1 LIQDRYLSMT
11 TNKLLP
17 RVLVSGGAGF
27 IGSAVVR
34 HLLER
39 GNEVLVVDKLTYA
52 GNLASLPIT
61 DGDSSHT
68 FVQADVCDRDRM
80 DVILDT
86 FKPDWIM
93 HLAAETHVDRSISNP
108 RTFVQTNILGTFTLL
123 EAARRYW
130 GSLPHETKQRFRFL
144 HVSTD
149 EVYGS
154 ATDDQYFTE
163 STPYDPS
170 SPYAASKAAADHLV
184 RSWQRTYGLPVII
197 SNCSNNYG
205 PFQFPEKL
213 IPLTIVNLIR
223 GKKVPIYGAGSQMR
237 DWLFVEDHACA
248 LHALL
253 AKGRVGETYVVGGH
267 GDQRNIDIVETICS
281 LMERLRPSSEPYR
294 NLVSFVADRPGHD
307 KRYAID
313 ARKLRTE
320 LGWEPRRSMTE
331 NLEET
336 VQWYLDHSGWWEP
349 LLEKAADITYG
360 ENQTAGL
367 CSRL

>member
-1 LIQDRYLSMT
+1 MT

-39 GNEVLVVDKLTYA
+39 GNEILVVDKLTYA
-52 GNLASLPIT
+52 GNLASLPTT

-80 DVILDT
+80 DVILAT

-154 ATDDQYFTE
+154 ARDDQYFTE

-184 RSWQRTYGLPVII
+184 RSWHRTYGLPVII

-213 IPLTIVNLIR
+213 ISLTIVNLIR
-223 GKKVPIYGAGSQMR
+223 GKKVPIYGAGSQIR

-267 GDQRNIDIVETICS
+267 GDRRNIDIVETICS

-367 CSRL
+367 CARL